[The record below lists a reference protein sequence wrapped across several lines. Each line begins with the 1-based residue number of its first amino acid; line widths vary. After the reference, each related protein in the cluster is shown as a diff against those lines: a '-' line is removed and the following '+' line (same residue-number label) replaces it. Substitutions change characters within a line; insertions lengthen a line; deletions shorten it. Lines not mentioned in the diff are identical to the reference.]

1 MKFEFTMLVA
11 VTITSEDIDDIM
23 VAALEGGITH
33 WCRRV
38 EVVGESLGGVCERPD
53 FPGRHTSAL

>member
-1 MKFEFTMLVA
+1 MKFEFTMLVP

-33 WCRRV
+33 
-38 EVVGESLGGVCERPD
+38 
-53 FPGRHTSAL
+53 